1 MMEKKLYN
9 VTETSKLL
17 GVSKA
22 KVYELIKNDF
32 LHAMDLGGMKI
43 PLAEIDRF
51 IATYT
56 GYNFKDMENV
66 CKLEAESYQT
76 S

>member
-17 GVSKA
+17 GISKA
-22 KVYELIKNDF
+22 KVYELINNDF

-51 IATYT
+51 IEVYT
-56 GYNFKDMENV
+56 GYSFKDIENV
-66 CKLEAESYQT
+66 SKLQPES
-76 S
+76 